1 MPRSTAKRKDYLQ
14 IDNAA
19 RLSEHEWLPYPYSQ
33 QSTTHHRH
41 HISERVCIQLLLTR
55 PYSQLK
61 LVLVRHGLGVRS
73 LMSEPPIFFLA
84 FALHLWFLADE
95 RKAGNQLAKSGWVNR
110 MTSLDDLV
118 KEAGVELWRGMIP
131 NTQWNVR

>member
-1 MPRSTAKRKDYLQ
+1 MVNLPKPVIISWYHAKFNSKTKRLLQ

-33 QSTTHHRH
+33 QCTTHQH
-41 HISERVCIQLLLTR
+41 HISERACIQLLLTR

-61 LVLVRHGLGVRS
+61 LVLVQHGLGVRS

-84 FALHLWFLADE
+84 FASHLWFVADE
-95 RKAGNQLAKSGWVNR
+95 RKAGNQLAKSGWVN
-110 MTSLDDLV
+110 
-118 KEAGVELWRGMIP
+118 
-131 NTQWNVR
+131 